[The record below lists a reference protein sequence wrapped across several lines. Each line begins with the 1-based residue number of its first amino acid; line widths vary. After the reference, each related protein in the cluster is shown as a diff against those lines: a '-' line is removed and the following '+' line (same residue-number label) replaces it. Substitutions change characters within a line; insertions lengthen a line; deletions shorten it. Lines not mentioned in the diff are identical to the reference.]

1 MKKIFLV
8 KKNPDQPNS
17 QDNWI
22 IMNGA
27 EFISFLRTP
36 DGNRRKDMFAR
47 LEPMDSD
54 ECIYYA
60 ECDPKTK
67 AEWEAASHRYKYLMS
82 IIKKLAI
89 EFYSLDFMK
98 AGENTKSGEEMLVDE
113 RSITDANLIKVDE
126 QRMLHKAVSEL
137 QPNEQELIRIL
148 FFSNEPVTDRE
159 AAARYGISPQLLLY
173 RKRLILE
180 KLRKKLKREYF

>member
-8 KKNPDQPNS
+8 KKNPEQPNS

-126 QRMLHKAVSEL
+126 L